1 MSYFESQVQD
11 EYEFDEN
18 DYFEKR
24 AFLEGY
30 FDLCDEEK
38 KGHCE
43 EETNGM
49 QITEDESKKNSEIVE
64 NINEI
69 QNNKT
74 DIIIVKTETGKIP
87 SEQKSTDNFNNISKN
102 EILTNKDNLI
112 KDSSSIDININEILS
127 FNKINLKTDDGKSE
141 DNTYNSLKRKRGRN
155 GPGCTGGEHNKFSDD
170 NLRRKVK
177 HLVLKNVFDFI
188 NEKIRSMYSNINKG
202 IFTKQLL
209 TINQKQ
215 ISDATILFNKKF
227 LEKPLKDI
235 FSVEISK
242 RYTNYLESHNK
253 NLINFLMNEEEDE
266 NKRVYFNNL
275 FNLKFIECL
284 EHFRG
289 TADYIHLEGM
299 KTFDEIKDDF
309 AKDKNYLDVL
319 TNYVEE
325 YENITRNKKERT
337 EFSYDY

>member
-1 MSYFESQVQD
+1 MNYF
-11 EYEFDEN
+11 EFDEY

-24 AFLEGY
+24 AFSEGY
-30 FDLCDEEK
+30 FDLYDDEEK
-38 KGHCE
+38 KEPCE

-49 QITEDESKKNSEIVE
+49 QITEDESKKNSENVE

-102 EILTNKDNLI
+102 EILTNKDNLM
-112 KDSSSIDININEILS
+112 KDSSSIDININEILN

-188 NEKIRSMYSNINKG
+188 NEKIRSMYRVINKG

>member
-1 MSYFESQVQD
+1 MNYF
-11 EYEFDEN
+11 EFDEN

-38 KGHCE
+38 KGRCE

-102 EILTNKDNLI
+102 EILTKKDILM
-112 KDSSSIDININEILS
+112 KDSSSIDININEILN

-188 NEKIRSMYSNINKG
+188 NEKIKSMYRVINKG

>member
-1 MSYFESQVQD
+1 MNYF
-11 EYEFDEN
+11 EFDEN

-38 KGHCE
+38 KGRCE

-102 EILTNKDNLI
+102 EILTNKVPLI
-112 KDSSSIDININEILS
+112 KDSSSIDININEILN

-188 NEKIRSMYSNINKG
+188 NEKIRSMYRVINKG

>member
-1 MSYFESQVQD
+1 MHYFESQDQD
-11 EYEFDEN
+11 EFDEN

-38 KGHCE
+38 KGFCD

-102 EILTNKDNLI
+102 EILTNKVPLI

-188 NEKIRSMYSNINKG
+188 NEKIRSMYRVINKG

-319 TNYVEE
+319 TKYVEE

>member
-11 EYEFDEN
+11 EFDEYEDFYKEYILKEN
-18 DYFEKR
+18 FYP
-24 AFLEGY
+24 Y
-30 FDLCDEEK
+30 DEEK
-38 KGHCE
+38 KGPYE

-49 QITEDESKKNSEIVE
+49 QITEDESKKNSENVE

-102 EILTNKDNLI
+102 EILTNKDILM
-112 KDSSSIDININEILS
+112 KDSSSIDININEILN

-319 TNYVEE
+319 TKYVEE

>member
-1 MSYFESQVQD
+1 MNYFESQVQD
-11 EYEFDEN
+11 EFDEN

-38 KGHCE
+38 KGRCE

-102 EILTNKDNLI
+102 EILANKDNLM
-112 KDSSSIDININEILS
+112 KDSSSIDININEILN

-188 NEKIRSMYSNINKG
+188 NEKIRSMYSDINKG

>member
-1 MSYFESQVQD
+1 MSLFESQNQD
-11 EYEFDEN
+11 EFDEYG
-18 DYFEKR
+18 YFEKG
-24 AFLEGY
+24 AFSEEKFY
-30 FDLCDEEK
+30 PYDEEK
-38 KGHCE
+38 KGLCG

-112 KDSSSIDININEILS
+112 KDSSSIDININEILN
-127 FNKINLKTDDGKSE
+127 FNKINLKTDDGKSG

-188 NEKIRSMYSNINKG
+188 NEKIRSMYSYINKG

>member
-1 MSYFESQVQD
+1 MNYF
-11 EYEFDEN
+11 EFDEN

-38 KGHCE
+38 KGRCE

-102 EILTNKDNLI
+102 EILTNKVPLI

-188 NEKIRSMYSNINKG
+188 NEKIRSMYSGINKG

-289 TADYIHLEGM
+289 QADYIHLEGM

>member
-1 MSYFESQVQD
+1 MNQKLLHDNSENLFLKKQLLSNVPEWDNIQFYSALKDDSESILSY
-11 EYEFDEN
+11 
-18 DYFEKR
+18 K
-24 AFLEGY
+24 L
-30 FDLCDEEK
+30 
-38 KGHCE
+38 E
-43 EETNGM
+43 EENFE
-49 QITEDESKKNSEIVE
+49 QIFPLIFADKSHTKEES
-64 NINEI
+64 
-69 QNNKT
+69 
-74 DIIIVKTETGKIP
+74 
-87 SEQKSTDNFNNISKN
+87 
-102 EILTNKDNLI
+102 NKDVDQIEFWKLYNIQKENKALCSDKNDKELI
-112 KDSSSIDININEILS
+112 QQKIKEKIL
-127 FNKINLKTDDGKSE
+127 
-141 DNTYNSLKRKRGRN
+141 LKRPFKGKKFLGRKIKIEE
-155 GPGCTGGEHNKFSDD
+155 GLGEHNKFSDD

-188 NEKIRSMYSNINKG
+188 NEKIRSMYSDINKG

>member
-1 MSYFESQVQD
+1 MNYF
-11 EYEFDEN
+11 EFDEY

-24 AFLEGY
+24 AFSEGY
-30 FDLCDEEK
+30 FYPCDEEK
-38 KGHCE
+38 KEPCE

-87 SEQKSTDNFNNISKN
+87 LEQKSTDNFNNISKN
-102 EILTNKDNLI
+102 EILTNKDILM
-112 KDSSSIDININEILS
+112 KDSSSIDININEILN

>member
-1 MSYFESQVQD
+1 MNYF
-11 EYEFDEN
+11 EFDEN

-38 KGHCE
+38 KGRCE

-49 QITEDESKKNSEIVE
+49 QITEYESKKNSEIVE

-102 EILTNKDNLI
+102 EILTNKVPLI
-112 KDSSSIDININEILS
+112 KDSSSIDININEILN

-188 NEKIRSMYSNINKG
+188 NEKIRSMYRVINKG

-319 TNYVEE
+319 TKYVEE

>member
-1 MSYFESQVQD
+1 MNYF
-11 EYEFDEN
+11 EFDEN

-38 KGHCE
+38 KGRCE

-102 EILTNKDNLI
+102 EILANKDNLM

-127 FNKINLKTDDGKSE
+127 FNKINLKTDDRKSE

-188 NEKIRSMYSNINKG
+188 NEKIRSMYSDINKG

-275 FNLKFIECL
+275 FNLKFINCL

>member
-1 MSYFESQVQD
+1 MNYF
-11 EYEFDEN
+11 EFDEN

-38 KGHCE
+38 KGRCE

-102 EILTNKDNLI
+102 EILTNKVPLI

-127 FNKINLKTDDGKSE
+127 FNKINLKTDDRKSE

-188 NEKIRSMYSNINKG
+188 NEKIKSMYSNINKG

>member
-1 MSYFESQVQD
+1 MNYF
-11 EYEFDEN
+11 EFDEN

-38 KGHCE
+38 KGRCE

-102 EILTNKDNLI
+102 EILTNKVPLI
-112 KDSSSIDININEILS
+112 KDSSSIDININEILN

-188 NEKIRSMYSNINKG
+188 NEKIRSMYSDINKG

>member
-1 MSYFESQVQD
+1 MSYFEFD
-11 EYEFDEN
+11 EY

-24 AFLEGY
+24 AFSEGN
-30 FDLCDEEK
+30 FDLYDDEEK
-38 KGHCE
+38 KEPWE

-102 EILTNKDNLI
+102 EILANKDNLI

-127 FNKINLKTDDGKSE
+127 FNKINLKTDDRKSE

-188 NEKIRSMYSNINKG
+188 NEKIRSMYRVINKG

-227 LEKPLKDI
+227 LEKSIKDI
-235 FSVEISK
+235 FSV
-242 RYTNYLESHNK
+242 
-253 NLINFLMNEEEDE
+253 
-266 NKRVYFNNL
+266 
-275 FNLKFIECL
+275 
-284 EHFRG
+284 
-289 TADYIHLEGM
+289 
-299 KTFDEIKDDF
+299 
-309 AKDKNYLDVL
+309 
-319 TNYVEE
+319 
-325 YENITRNKKERT
+325 
-337 EFSYDY
+337 

>member
-1 MSYFESQVQD
+1 MNYF
-11 EYEFDEN
+11 EFDEN

-38 KGHCE
+38 KGLCG

-102 EILTNKDNLI
+102 EILTNKVPLI
-112 KDSSSIDININEILS
+112 KDSSSIDININEILN

-319 TNYVEE
+319 TKYVEE

>member
-1 MSYFESQVQD
+1 MNYF
-11 EYEFDEN
+11 EFDEN

-38 KGHCE
+38 KGRCE

-102 EILTNKDNLI
+102 EILTNKVPLI

-127 FNKINLKTDDGKSE
+127 FNKINLKTDDGKNE

-188 NEKIRSMYSNINKG
+188 NEKIRSMYRVINKG

-319 TNYVEE
+319 TKYVEE

>member
-1 MSYFESQVQD
+1 MNYF
-11 EYEFDEN
+11 EFDEN

-30 FDLCDEEK
+30 FDLYDDEEK
-38 KGHCE
+38 KEPCE

-102 EILTNKDNLI
+102 EILTNKEPLI
-112 KDSSSIDININEILS
+112 KDSSSIDININEILN

-188 NEKIRSMYSNINKG
+188 NEKIRSMYSDINKG

>member
-1 MSYFESQVQD
+1 MNYF
-11 EYEFDEN
+11 EFDEN

-30 FDLCDEEK
+30 FDLYDDEEK
-38 KGHCE
+38 KEPCE

-102 EILTNKDNLI
+102 EVLTEKDILM
-112 KDSSSIDININEILS
+112 KDSSSIDININEILN

>member
-1 MSYFESQVQD
+1 MNYF
-11 EYEFDEN
+11 EFDEH

-24 AFLEGY
+24 AFSEGY
-30 FDLCDEEK
+30 FDLYDDEEK
-38 KGHCE
+38 KEPCE

-49 QITEDESKKNSEIVE
+49 QITEDESKKNSENVE

-102 EILTNKDNLI
+102 EILTNKVPLI

-177 HLVLKNVFDFI
+177 HLVLKNVFDKKKK
-188 NEKIRSMYSNINKG
+188 KIRSMYSDINKG

>member
-1 MSYFESQVQD
+1 MNYF
-11 EYEFDEN
+11 EFDEN

-38 KGHCE
+38 KGRCE

-102 EILTNKDNLI
+102 EILTNKVPLI

>member
-1 MSYFESQVQD
+1 MNYF
-11 EYEFDEN
+11 EFDEY

-24 AFLEGY
+24 AFSEGY
-30 FDLCDEEK
+30 FDLYDDEEK
-38 KGHCE
+38 KEPCE

-49 QITEDESKKNSEIVE
+49 QITEDESKKNSENVE

-102 EILTNKDNLI
+102 EILTNKVPLI

-127 FNKINLKTDDGKSE
+127 FNKINLKTDDGKSG

-188 NEKIRSMYSNINKG
+188 NEKIRSMYSDINKG

-253 NLINFLMNEEEDE
+253 NLINFLMKEEEDE

-319 TNYVEE
+319 TKYVYD
-325 YENITRNKKERT
+325 YEKITKDKKERT
-337 EFSYDY
+337 AYSYDY

>member
-1 MSYFESQVQD
+1 MNYF
-11 EYEFDEN
+11 EFDEY

-24 AFLEGY
+24 AFSEGN
-30 FDLCDEEK
+30 FDLYDDEEK
-38 KGHCE
+38 KEPCE

-102 EILTNKDNLI
+102 EILTNKDNLM
-112 KDSSSIDININEILS
+112 KDSSSIDININEILN

>member
-1 MSYFESQVQD
+1 MNYF
-11 EYEFDEN
+11 EFDEN

-38 KGHCE
+38 KGRCE

-49 QITEDESKKNSEIVE
+49 QITEDESKKNSENVE

-102 EILTNKDNLI
+102 EILTNKVPLI

-289 TADYIHLEGM
+289 TADYINLEGM

>member
-1 MSYFESQVQD
+1 MNYF
-11 EYEFDEN
+11 EFDEN

-38 KGHCE
+38 KGRCE

-102 EILTNKDNLI
+102 EILTNKVPLI
-112 KDSSSIDININEILS
+112 KDSSSIDININDILS

-177 HLVLKNVFDFI
+177 HLVLKNAFDFI
-188 NEKIRSMYSNINKG
+188 NEKIRSMYSDINKG

>member
-1 MSYFESQVQD
+1 MNYF
-11 EYEFDEN
+11 EFDEY

-24 AFLEGY
+24 AFSEGN
-30 FDLCDEEK
+30 FDLYDDEEK
-38 KGHCE
+38 KEPCE

-112 KDSSSIDININEILS
+112 KDSSSIDININEILN

>member
-1 MSYFESQVQD
+1 MPSQLYSSYNSEDEDKQIYYNYLQDDDRNVNMS
-11 EYEFDEN
+11 FDDINN
-18 DYFEKR
+18 DNKK
-24 AFLEGY
+24 
-30 FDLCDEEK
+30 EEDHNK
-38 KGHCE
+38 QST
-43 EETNGM
+43 ET
-49 QITEDESKKNSEIVE
+49 EAESKKNAEKTE
-64 NINEI
+64 NIEEN
-69 QNNKT
+69 
-74 DIIIVKTETGKIP
+74 
-87 SEQKSTDNFNNISKN
+87 
-102 EILTNKDNLI
+102 LTNNTGI
-112 KDSSSIDININEILS
+112 KTKEKEIISNNVQTPITNNFLTLNMIDLKIDDDDYKKKGNEM
-127 FNKINLKTDDGKSE
+127 
-141 DNTYNSLKRKRGRN
+141 LKRKRGRKVKGSN
-155 GPGCTGGEHNKFSDD
+155 SGEHNKFSDD

-188 NEKIRSMYSNINKG
+188 NEKIRSMYRVINKG

>member
-1 MSYFESQVQD
+1 MNYF
-11 EYEFDEN
+11 EFDEN

-30 FDLCDEEK
+30 FDLYDDEEK
-38 KGHCE
+38 KGRCE

-102 EILTNKDNLI
+102 EVLTEKDILI
-112 KDSSSIDININEILS
+112 KDSPSIDININEILN
-127 FNKINLKTDDGKSE
+127 FNKINLKTDDGKNE

-188 NEKIRSMYSNINKG
+188 NEKIRSMYRVINKG

-289 TADYIHLEGM
+289 QADYIHLEGM

>member
-1 MSYFESQVQD
+1 MNYF
-11 EYEFDEN
+11 EFDEN

-38 KGHCE
+38 KGRCE

-102 EILTNKDNLI
+102 EILTNKDNLM
-112 KDSSSIDININEILS
+112 KDSSSIDININEILN

-188 NEKIRSMYSNINKG
+188 NEKIRSMYRVINKG

>member
-1 MSYFESQVQD
+1 MNYF
-11 EYEFDEN
+11 EFDEN

-38 KGHCE
+38 KGRCE

-102 EILTNKDNLI
+102 EVLTEKDILM
-112 KDSSSIDININEILS
+112 KDSSSIDININEILN

-177 HLVLKNVFDFI
+177 HLVLKNAFDFI
-188 NEKIRSMYSNINKG
+188 NEKIRSMYSDINKG

>member
-1 MSYFESQVQD
+1 MNYF
-11 EYEFDEN
+11 EFDEN

-38 KGHCE
+38 KGRCE

-102 EILTNKDNLI
+102 EILTNKVPLI
-112 KDSSSIDININEILS
+112 KDSSSIDININEILN

-188 NEKIRSMYSNINKG
+188 NEKISSMYRVINKG

>member
-1 MSYFESQVQD
+1 MNYF
-11 EYEFDEN
+11 EFDEY

-24 AFLEGY
+24 AFSEGY
-30 FDLCDEEK
+30 FDLYDDEEK
-38 KGHCE
+38 KEPCE

-49 QITEDESKKNSEIVE
+49 QITEDESKKNSENVE

-102 EILTNKDNLI
+102 EILTNKVPLI

-127 FNKINLKTDDGKSE
+127 FNKINLKTDDRKSE

-188 NEKIRSMYSNINKG
+188 NEKIRSMYRVINKG

-319 TNYVEE
+319 TKYVEE

>member
-1 MSYFESQVQD
+1 MDFFESEEQDQYD
-11 EYEFDEN
+11 EYE
-18 DYFEKR
+18 YFNNQFSLKED
-24 AFLEGY
+24 FY
-30 FDLCDEEK
+30 NYDDEK
-38 KGHCE
+38 KDPFQ

-49 QITEDESKKNSEIVE
+49 QITEDESKKNSEITE
-64 NINEI
+64 TLIETP
-69 QNNKT
+69 NNKT
-74 DIIIVKTETGKIP
+74 DLIIIKTETGKIP
-87 SEQKSTDNFNNISKN
+87 SEQKSVINFNTIAKN
-102 EILTNKDNLI
+102 DIEPEKDILMND
-112 KDSSSIDININEILS
+112 DSSMDISISNIHNL
-127 FNKINLKTDDGKSE
+127 NKINLKIDEGKSE
-141 DNTYNSLKRKRGRN
+141 DNTFISSKRKRGRN

-177 HLVLKNVFDFI
+177 HLVLKSVFDFI
-188 NEKIRSMYSNINKG
+188 NEKIKTMYSDINKG

-319 TNYVEE
+319 TKYVEE